1 MEEERN
7 KPYIFEMFGKLFKK
21 ISHFYWEPTS
31 TKSTKHKL
39 FRCNFEDKMDK
50 QKRSHT
56 NLIDYN
62 GFLCKTNELEI

>member
-7 KPYIFEMFGKLFKK
+7 KPYKFEMFGKLFNFFFSFLLGTNVYK
-21 ISHFYWEPTS
+21 TS
-31 TKSTKHKL
+31 KHKL
-39 FRCNFEDKMDK
+39 FRCIFEDKMDK

-56 NLIDYN
+56 NLIDFN